1 MGAPR
6 RDTRLHKADD
16 TVLEE
21 YSHDHAVDYMGVG
34 ARG

>member
-1 MGAPR
+1 MEASR

-21 YSHDHAVDYMGVG
+21 YGYDHAVDYMRVRAKG
-34 ARG
+34 